1 MSGVS
6 VRPAVESD
14 AARIAELANR
24 LSVSEGLPPD
34 VYTERT
40 ILRDGFGA
48 DPAFRVLVAEIGAE
62 LVGYA
67 SYHATYDS
75 DVASRDLW
83 LVDLYVSESARR
95 QGVGR
100 RLMAAMARTAL
111 ETGARTLWWGVRAKN
126 VRAQQ
131 FYARLGARNEEA
143 KIMGLSGDAMRSLA
157 ESMS

>member
-1 MSGVS
+1 MSGVT
-6 VRPAVESD
+6 VRPAVARD

-34 VYTERT
+34 VYTEA
-40 ILRDGFGA
+40 IVARDAFGA
-48 DPAFRVLVAEIGAE
+48 DPAFRVLVAEIGSE

-83 LVDLYVSESARR
+83 LVDLYVDDSVRR

-111 ETGARTLWWGVRAKN
+111 EAGARTLWWGVRTNN
-126 VRAQQ
+126 VHAHTVN
-131 FYARLGARNEEA
+131 A
-143 KIMGLSGDAMRSLA
+143 MDACGW
-157 ESMS
+157 

>member
-14 AARIAELANR
+14 AARIAKLANR

-40 ILRDGFGA
+40 ILREGFGA
-48 DPAFRVLVAEIGAE
+48 DPAFRVLVAEIGAD

-100 RLMAAMARTAL
+100 RLMAAMAQTAL
-111 ETGARTLWWGVRAKN
+111 EAGARTLWWGVQTEN
-126 VRAQQ
+126 MRAQQ
-131 FYARLGARNEEA
+131 FYGRLGARVEEA